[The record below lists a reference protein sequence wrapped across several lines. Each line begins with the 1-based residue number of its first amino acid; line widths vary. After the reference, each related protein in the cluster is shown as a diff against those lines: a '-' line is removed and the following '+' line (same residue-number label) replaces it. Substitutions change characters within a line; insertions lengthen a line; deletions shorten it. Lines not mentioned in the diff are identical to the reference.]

1 MKVGATPKASQVIE
15 EMKNLRSG
23 KLVIT
28 LGTGCCESTAP
39 FLYENFDPGPDSKKV
54 GEIDGVDVFAPSW
67 LLELYSDD
75 EIEIDADTGVITES
89 FSIET
94 EIDARL
100 KINAPRR
107 DVPLAE
113 DRECS
118 PSESTSTS
126 RARA

>member
-1 MKVGATPKASQVIE
+1 MKVRVSRAACQVIE
-15 EMKNLRSG
+15 ELKSMRSG

-39 FLYENFDPGPDSKKV
+39 FFYEDFDPGPDSRKV
-54 GEIDGVDVFAPSW
+54 GEIDGVEVYAPGW
-67 LLELYSDD
+67 LAELYDGD

-100 KINAPRR
+100 KLKLPER
-107 DVPLAE
+107 DTH
-113 DRECS
+113 RM
-118 PSESTSTS
+118 
-126 RARA
+126 